1 METQKLQYATLVYIL
16 AILGLPLCCCIGLG
30 AIPSGIAYF
39 IATSE
44 LNKYH
49 AYPERYTDQ
58 DNIYTG
64 KIIALVVLIINLLYI
79 AYTFYQIYTI
89 GWDNL
94 MEQSRILMEQYEQ

>member
-44 LNKYH
+44 LNNVSS
-49 AYPERYTDQ
+49 T
-58 DNIYTG
+58 
-64 KIIALVVLIINLLYI
+64 
-79 AYTFYQIYTI
+79 
-89 GWDNL
+89 
-94 MEQSRILMEQYEQ
+94 